1 MAFSANFR
9 GTEAMHNTDEVRM
22 ALQNAYERIRST
34 PFRDLYSTFAGGRL
48 EVPELKGPEGGAA
61 VVEVT
66 CYANELQLP
75 VEFGPVLDLDGS
87 GRPDSTDVS
96 ATYRLLPMRL
106 RLRHA
111 NPEGPLTRDLY
122 VILGRDKDKYELSYR
137 LEDPNQDPTVDPAPT
152 DPAQPTQPTRPTKPV
167 RKKSR

>member
-1 MAFSANFR
+1 MN
-9 GTEAMHNTDEVRM
+9 NTDEARM

-34 PFRDLYSTFAGGRL
+34 PFRDLYGTYASGRIG
-48 EVPELKGPEGGAA
+48 VPELEGPEGGAA

-66 CYANELQLP
+66 CYVNELQMP

-122 VILGRDKDKYELSYR
+122 VILGRDKDKYVLSYR
-137 LEDPNQDPTVDPAPT
+137 LDDPTQDPNQDPALDPAPT
-152 DPAQPTQPTRPTKPV
+152 DPAQPTQPTRPGKPIKPK
-167 RKKSR
+167 RR